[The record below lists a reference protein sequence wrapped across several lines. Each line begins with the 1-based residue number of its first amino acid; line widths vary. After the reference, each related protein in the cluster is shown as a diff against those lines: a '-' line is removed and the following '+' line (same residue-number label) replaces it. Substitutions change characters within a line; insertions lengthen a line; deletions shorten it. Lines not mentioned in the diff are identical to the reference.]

1 MEKIKAYRFDS
12 IEEFNTIINIIG
24 AHNIA
29 YIPLAYEIHND
40 SGYLYESNAGGG
52 WTSAD
57 NLDDYTYHDKVE
69 VLFKDLK
76 SPPLSLE
83 QQLLKAA
90 TFLNKNIINVVVPT
104 LGGNPVRQFKVT
116 SIHLVKTVDDI
127 NTVQSKNAW
136 GSMEKELEKNG
147 EFAVGVSGKGFFIP
161 LSYIKLAPKFQSLK
175 LNDEYT
181 ARIYGDKVVVG
192 CQTFDIDT
200 IKKLAKVVD
209 EFQEAN

>member
-12 IEEFNTIINIIG
+12 IDEFNDIISIIG
-24 AHNIA
+24 EANIA
-29 YIPLAYEIHND
+29 YIPPMAEVYRGT
-40 SGYLYESNAGGG
+40 GYLYGSANNSGGG

-57 NLDDYTYHDKVE
+57 NLDDDMYYDKVE

-76 SPPLSLE
+76 NLKNPLTLE

-90 TFLNKNIINVVVPT
+90 TFLNKTVINVVNPA
-104 LGGNPVRQFKVT
+104 LGGEPDERFKVT

-127 NTVQSKNAW
+127 NTVGSNNPW

-161 LSYIKLAPKFQSLK
+161 LSYIEIAPKFQSLK

-181 ARIYGDKVVVG
+181 AHVYEDKVVVG
-192 CQTFDIDT
+192 CQIFDIDT
-200 IKKLAKVVD
+200 IKKLGKLLK
-209 EFQEAN
+209 